1 MRYIYVLFL
10 SHILAYTYV
19 PVCILHTLSYILTI
33 FSLDIFNEYIAP
45 RDVSCYKNVFII
57 FFWKNFFPYKRKNFC
72 LSLPLFL
79 PSHSFHRR
87 PRDGVSL
94 APTARAVDRSS
105 WQPSDESTV
114 AQGGWTAG
122 WRAWT
127 DRGEVSARADA
138 EPDVYVR
145 TFDTRSLL
153 SFSLSLL
160 LLLSFFLSLT
170 QFSPSFSPDRA
181 AIHPAYV
188 FMVFVVL
195 HPARLQTTGR
205 EAVVSRWQWH
215 YGVIRSTS

>member
-1 MRYIYVLFL
+1 MFP
-10 SHILAYTYV
+10 S
-19 PVCILHTLSYILTI
+19 
-33 FSLDIFNEYIAP
+33 
-45 RDVSCYKNVFII
+45 
-57 FFWKNFFPYKRKNFC
+57 FFPLKKFFPYKRKN
-72 LSLPLFL
+72 LPLSPAH

-153 SFSLSLL
+153 PFSFSPLLFLSP
-160 LLLSFFLSLT
+160 LLSFA
-170 QFSPSFSPDRA
+170 QFSPSSFSPDRA

-205 EAVVSRWQWH
+205 EAVVSRWQWY